1 MSTIIELQVYDID
14 PCRWVIPDVSRQ
26 NSSSDAPPLM
36 KRPPLS
42 LKMFGANHPVMLRHI
57 QDEERSQ
64 THSCESLTRHALYV
78 YRNVDAH
85 LCNHCCRG
93 KAIRITYYECVS
105 EASGIQH
112 TMRMRHIVNC
122 GLSHCIV
129 FFHIIP
135 QTSRLRKKNH
145 WTWNV
150 FRFSLQLLSEAFF
163 ILRRTERDMIK
174 KYIGV
179 HVE

>member
-135 QTSRLRKKNH
+135 QTSRLRKKKSLNMKC
-145 WTWNV
+145 V
-150 FRFSLQLLSEAFF
+150 SIFSTTFCLKHFSF
-163 ILRRTERDMIK
+163 
-174 KYIGV
+174 
-179 HVE
+179 